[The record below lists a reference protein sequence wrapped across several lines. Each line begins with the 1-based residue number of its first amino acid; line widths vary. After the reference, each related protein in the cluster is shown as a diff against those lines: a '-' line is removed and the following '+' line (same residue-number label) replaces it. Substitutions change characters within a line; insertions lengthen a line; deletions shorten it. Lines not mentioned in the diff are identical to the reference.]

1 MSEQSVKCV
10 HEKDGMEILGTVIG
24 FDCQGCRDDAQSILV
39 EASKTIPGIE
49 EQLKKL
55 QEGG

>member
-10 HEKDGMEILGTVIG
+10 HEKNGMEVLGTVIG
-24 FDCQGCRDDAQSILV
+24 FDCQGCEEDAQSILA
-39 EASKTIPGIE
+39 EALEKYPDIKE
-49 EQLKKL
+49 ELKKL